1 MTHKHK
7 AIITV
12 INDLV
17 NDQRAHKM
25 ALSLLDLGY
34 DVTLVGRL
42 LNNSKSIS
50 RTYKIKRFKLL
61 INKGFWFYALYNMRL
76 LFYYLTHKVDLIW
89 ACDMD
94 TLLPAFKISKI
105 KNTELVYDAHEY
117 FSECPELIDKPKI
130 KKFWQKLE
138 DKYIPKIKRIV
149 TVSDGI
155 KNIFEKKYAVKV
167 NVIYNYPF
175 FIEKSK
181 IEALKKPSNIT
192 KTIIYQGAVNVGRGL
207 ENLVKSMHKMDAQLL
222 IVGDGDIFE
231 SINMLIKKEGLDH
244 KIKMM
249 GKLPFEELLKYTV
262 NAVVGVSL
270 EEPMGLNYQLAM
282 PNKLFDYIQARI
294 PVLVSNLPEMKK
306 IVEQFKVGEVLM
318 EHNPDAI
325 AQKLNFMLENA
336 ASYTANLETAA
347 HKFCWENQKEII
359 KQTIEF

>member
-1 MTHKHK
+1 MTHKPK

-17 NDQRAHKM
+17 NDQKAHKI
-25 ALSLLDLGY
+25 ALSLMDLGY

-42 LNNSKSIS
+42 LNNSKNIS
-50 RTYKIKRFKLL
+50 RPYNIKRFKLL
-61 INKGFWFYALYNMRL
+61 INKGFWFYALYNIRL
-76 LFYYLTHKVDLIW
+76 FFYYLTQNVDLIW

-138 DKYIPKIKRIV
+138 DKYIPKIKKIV

-155 KNIFEKKYAVKV
+155 KNIFEKKYVVKV

-181 IEALKKPSNIT
+181 IEALKKASNT
-192 KTIIYQGAVNVGRGL
+192 SKTIIYQGAVNIGRGL
-207 ENLVKSMHKMDAQLL
+207 ENLVKSMHKIDAQLL
-222 IVGDGDIFE
+222 IIGDGDIFE
-231 SINMLIKKEGLDH
+231 SINMLIKKEGLEH
-244 KIKMM
+244 KIKMK
-249 GKLPFEELLKYTV
+249 GKIPFEELLKYTV
-262 NAVVGVSL
+262 NADVGVSL
-270 EEPMGLNYQLAM
+270 EEPIGLNYKLAM

-306 IVEQFKVGEVLM
+306 VVEKYKVGKIIENHQP
-318 EHNPDAI
+318 ETI
-325 AQKLNFMLENA
+325 AAKLNELLMNSADYEE
-336 ASYTANLETAA
+336 NLEKAA
-347 HKFCWENQKEII
+347 RELCWENQKEII
-359 KQTIEF
+359 KQVVEQ